1 MQDRVPLYP
10 GRVTLTPVSG
20 QANTYDMA
28 RADQPSQEGTPLN
41 KGSLLKDSTAALF
54 GLGTDAV
61 PDDALRAI
69 PDRMEPIGTI
79 KTTVRTDLGDNWL
92 LCNGDE
98 IDETEYPELA
108 QMTGRLSGG
117 LSPKYQDNFRHQ
129 NRPTQDYCAY
139 SASDGSKIVTV
150 VHDTNKVY
158 FYVSTDLVNANKTS
172 YTLSLSTDNYA
183 VVGLDYINGYWVL
196 LYASTGDTKSVHIK
210 ISSTADEGSWSTDY
224 NIGNPSGGH
233 SIGYATIAY
242 SNGYY
247 VVTAADWSG
256 ESRKFFSSQTLT
268 VNDWT
273 AYDYVL
279 KDASGNA
286 CTYIGDL
293 TADDFG
299 NFYILGRWTTSYENP
314 TMVFKFRPDTGST
327 AIVYTTS
334 KYNANDNGYISI
346 NFINWING
354 QIVGFGFRHT
364 GSNAVDTS
372 RSEFFWTDDNFETVQ
387 TSRPTVPDW
396 AHYSEGA
403 PGSIFYYGKVYKL
416 GTLYVIAARHDYE
429 SSDEYEVGVLYTDNL
444 AATKWTLCLG
454 DYFSNNDRSYGR
466 PGCSASQLAFP
477 YISTSTGY
485 EYLRMI
491 YGNFVPT
498 LPTISPTN
506 AYAYIKAKKESD
518 ST

>member
-54 GLGTDAV
+54 GLGADAV

-79 KTTVRTDLGDNWL
+79 KMTVRTDLGDNWL

-98 IDETEYPELA
+98 IDATEYPELA

-117 LSPKYQDNFRHQ
+117 LSSKYQDNFRHQ

-158 FYVSTDLVNANKTS
+158 FYVSTDLVNAEKTS
-172 YTLSLSTDNYA
+172 YTMSLSTSNYA
-183 VVGLDYINGYWVL
+183 VVGLDYVNGYWVL
-196 LYASTGDTKSVHIK
+196 LYASDGDTKDVHIK

-224 NIGNPSGGH
+224 NIGDPTGGS

-247 VVTAADWSG
+247 VVTATAWSG
-256 ESRKFFSSQTLT
+256 DSRRFFSSQTLT

-273 AYDYVL
+273 AYDYAL
-279 KDASGNA
+279 KDASGNS
-286 CTYIGDL
+286 CGYIGDL
-293 TADDFG
+293 TADDSG
-299 NFYILGRWTTSYENP
+299 NFYILGRWSTSHENP
-314 TMVFKFRPDTGST
+314 TMVFKFRPDTGTTS
-327 AIVYTTS
+327 IVYTTS
-334 KYNANDNGYISI
+334 KYSANDNGYISI
-346 NFINWING
+346 DSINWING
-354 QIVGFGFRHT
+354 RIVGRGVRY
-364 GSNAVDTS
+364 TS
-372 RSEFFWTDDNFETVQ
+372 YNSVYSEHSVFFWTDDDFAS
-387 TSRPTVPDW
+387 TSESRAIV
-396 AHYSEGA
+396 A
-403 PGSIFYYGKVYKL
+403 PWVTMSGSDGTLYYFGKVYRL
-416 GTLYVIAARHDYE
+416 GPFYIVAAKHQDG
-429 SSDEYEVGVLYTDNL
+429 SSKFELGGLYTDDL
-444 AATKWTLCLG
+444 SKTEWTMCLG
-454 DYFSNNDRSYGR
+454 SSFKSDSWDCGR
-466 PGCSASQLAFP
+466 PGCSASQFAFP
-477 YISTSTGY
+477 YIQSTSGA

-491 YGNFVPT
+491 YGKLTPT